1 MEALL
6 EMKKKNTKCA
16 TKCSQYN
23 VIMTVI
29 DKFQQLNVHPL
40 YFLLLAWAAFP
51 GYGNVC
57 FAFPVPCWAIPL
69 ERWQCL
75 FIFSLCVI
83 ALCMMYVYLY
93 MLVYGLSCT
102 LYDGLSWL
110 HEWPSL
116 AMSALDLVVCVC
128 AQGICCR
135 SVLTLYCVHN
145 HHGMTVPIHV
155 TKWHWFP
162 QYAWCSEGL
171 WLVLTQTCWHAPY
184 TLAWNPANVP

>member
-1 MEALL
+1 MIYHICSNFFFLKHFLVSIGLNFYWSLILEALL

-93 MLVYGLSCT
+93 MLVYG
-102 LYDGLSWL
+102 
-110 HEWPSL
+110 
-116 AMSALDLVVCVC
+116 
-128 AQGICCR
+128 
-135 SVLTLYCVHN
+135 
-145 HHGMTVPIHV
+145 
-155 TKWHWFP
+155 
-162 QYAWCSEGL
+162 
-171 WLVLTQTCWHAPY
+171 
-184 TLAWNPANVP
+184 